1 MTQTAPLK
9 TRLNEDTKA
18 AMRSGDKA
26 RLGTLRLMQAAI
38 KQLEV
43 DTRSDL
49 DDAQILAALD
59 KMVKQRRGSI
69 SQYQNANREDLAAK
83 EQAELEIIQAYLPQ
97 QLSED
102 EIRDHIEAAISET
115 GAESPRDMGK
125 VMGVLKPKLQGRADM
140 GAVSGLVKARLS

>member
-1 MTQTAPLK
+1 MTQAAPLK
-9 TRLNEDTKA
+9 TRLTEDTKA
-18 AMRSGDKA
+18 AMRSGDKP
-26 RLGTLRLMQAAI
+26 RLGTLRLIQSAI

-43 DTRSDL
+43 DTRTEV

-59 KMVKQRRGSI
+59 KMVKQRRESI

-83 EQAELEIIQAYLPQ
+83 EQAELDIIQTYLPQ

-140 GAVSGLVKARLS
+140 GAVSGMVKARLS